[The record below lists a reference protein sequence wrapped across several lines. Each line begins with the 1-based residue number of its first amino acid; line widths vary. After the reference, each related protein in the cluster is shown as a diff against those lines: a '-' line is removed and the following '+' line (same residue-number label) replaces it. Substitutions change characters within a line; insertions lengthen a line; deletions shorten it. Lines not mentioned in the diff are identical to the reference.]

1 MYKKKFRNIAAV
13 VLYAV
18 CTLKLSNFYLI
29 QLLQEAGFCRF
40 VCAAMKRS
48 AVVLQLQR
56 PSELAALRHRQSCHI
71 VLPIIVGSSGLT
83 LSLQQSTLTSGKQ
96 LLALE

>member
-1 MYKKKFRNIAAV
+1 MYKKEFRNIAAV

-18 CTLKLSNFYLI
+18 CTLKLSNFLPDPI
-29 QLLQEAGFCRF
+29 
-40 VCAAMKRS
+40 AARS
-48 AVVLQLQR
+48 WLQR